1 MRSLTYAVN
10 FLRRHRPTRALLA
23 VLMLLGWFT
32 ATNHCALGLMQKSSV
47 AKAVHAKCC
56 SGKPAPAKNGETP
69 GGGRECC
76 KSIHAVPL
84 PDAKG
89 LAKYDASHFVID
101 AFALLT
107 VLGSEAAAPD
117 ALATLHDHGPPR
129 AESFAELVLNRSLL
143 SHAPPFT
150 A

>member
-1 MRSLTYAVN
+1 MRSLTVAVN
-10 FLRRHRPTRALLA
+10 FLRHHHSTRALFA

-32 ATNHCALGLMQKSSV
+32 ATNHCALGQMQKSPV
-47 AKAVHAKCC
+47 AKADHAKCC
-56 SGKPAPAKNGETP
+56 SGNPAPVKNDQTP
-69 GGGRECC
+69 DGGRECC

-89 LAKYDASHFVID
+89 LVKYDGSQFVVH

-107 VLGSEAAAPD
+107 VLGSEVVAPES
-117 ALATLHDHGPPR
+117 ATLHDHGPPR
-129 AESFAELVLNRSLL
+129 AVSFAELVLQRGL
-143 SHAPPFT
+143 SGNAPPFT

>member
-1 MRSLTYAVN
+1 MRSLTNAVN
-10 FLRRHRPTRALLA
+10 FLRHHPSTRALLA

-32 ATNHCALGLMQKSSV
+32 ATNHCALGLMQKSPV
-47 AKAVHAKCC
+47 AKAEHAKCC
-56 SGKPAPAKNGETP
+56 SGKPAPAKDDQAP
-69 GGGRECC
+69 GGARECC

-89 LAKYDASHFVID
+89 LVKFDGAQFAVH

-107 VLGSEAAAPD
+107 LLGSEIAAPES
-117 ALATLHDHGPPR
+117 ATLPDHGPPR
-129 AESFAELVLNRSLL
+129 AVSFAELVLQRSLPGN
-143 SHAPPFT
+143 APPFT

>member
-32 ATNHCALGLMQKSSV
+32 ATNHCALGLMQKSPV
-47 AKAVHAKCC
+47 AKSEHAKCC

-89 LAKYDASHFVID
+89 LAKYDASLFVIH
-101 AFALLT
+101 AFALHT
-107 VLGSEAAAPD
+107 VLGSEAAALD

>member
-1 MRSLTYAVN
+1 MRSITNAVN

-32 ATNHCALGLMQKSSV
+32 ATNHCALGLMQKSPV
-47 AKAVHAKCC
+47 AKAEHAKCC
-56 SGKPAPAKNGETP
+56 SGKPAPAKNDQP
-69 GGGRECC
+69 RGGVRECC
-76 KSIHAVPL
+76 KSIHAVLL

-89 LAKYDASHFVID
+89 LAKYDSLLFVIH

-107 VLGSEAAAPD
+107 GLGSEVVAPD
-117 ALATLHDHGPPR
+117 APATLHDHGPPR
-129 AESFAELVLNRSLL
+129 AESFAELVLQRGL
-143 SHAPPFT
+143 SGNAPPFT

>member
-1 MRSLTYAVN
+1 MRSLTNAVN

-23 VLMLLGWFT
+23 VLMLLGWVT
-32 ATNHCALGLMQKSSV
+32 ATNHCALGLMQNSPL
-47 AKAVHAKCC
+47 AKAEHAKCC
-56 SGKPAPAKNGETP
+56 SGKSAPAKNDQPP
-69 GGGRECC
+69 GGARECC

-89 LAKYDASHFVID
+89 LVKYDGSHFAVH

-107 VLGSEAAAPD
+107 VLGSEAVALD

-129 AESFAELVLNRSLL
+129 AESFAELVLQRSLPGN
-143 SHAPPFT
+143 APPFT

>member
-1 MRSLTYAVN
+1 MN
-10 FLRRHRPTRALLA
+10 FLRRHQPVRAFFA
-23 VLMLLGWFT
+23 VIMLFAWFT
-32 ATNHCALGLMQKSSV
+32 ATNHCALGLMQKSPLARAEHS
-47 AKAVHAKCC
+47 KCC
-56 SGKPAPAKNGETP
+56 SGKPTPAKNDQPP
-69 GGGRECC
+69 GGARECC

-89 LAKYDASHFVID
+89 LAKFDASLLVIH

-107 VLGSEAAAPD
+107 VLGGEAVALD

-129 AESFAELVLNRSLL
+129 AESFAELVLQRSLPGN
-143 SHAPPFT
+143 APPFT

>member
-1 MRSLTYAVN
+1 MCSLSNAVN
-10 FLRRHRPTRALLA
+10 FLRCHRPTRALLA

-32 ATNHCALGLMQKSSV
+32 ATNHCALGLMQKSSA
-47 AKAVHAKCC
+47 AKAEHAKCC
-56 SGKPAPAKNGETP
+56 SGKPAPAKDDQPRGET
-69 GGGRECC
+69 RECC

-84 PDAKG
+84 PDAKV
-89 LAKYDASHFVID
+89 LAKYDASLFAVH
-101 AFALLT
+101 AFALPT
-107 VLGSEAAAPD
+107 VLGSEAAALD
-117 ALATLHDHGPPR
+117 AQATLHDHGPPR

>member
-1 MRSLTYAVN
+1 MANLNGSIQPIITESSPYFCN
-10 FLRRHRPTRALLA
+10 SFLVIAPK
-23 VLMLLGWFT
+23 
-32 ATNHCALGLMQKSSV
+32 KSSA
-47 AKAVHAKCC
+47 AKAEHAKCC
-56 SGKPAPAKNGETP
+56 SGKPAPAKNKQP
-69 GGGRECC
+69 PSGGRECC

-89 LAKYDASHFVID
+89 LAKFDASLFVIH
-101 AFALLT
+101 AFSLHT
-107 VLGSEAAAPD
+107 VLGSEAAALD

-129 AESFAELVLNRSLL
+129 ADSFAELVLNRSLL

>member
-1 MRSLTYAVN
+1 MCSLTNAVN

-32 ATNHCALGLMQKSSV
+32 ATNHCALGLMQKSSA

-56 SGKPAPAKNGETP
+56 SGKPAPAKNDQPP
-69 GGGRECC
+69 GGARECC

-84 PDAKG
+84 PDATV
-89 LAKYDASHFVID
+89 LAKYDASLFTVH
-101 AFALLT
+101 AFALLA
-107 VLGSEAAAPD
+107 VLGSEAAALD
-117 ALATLHDHGPPR
+117 ALATLHDHAPPR
-129 AESFAELVLNRSLL
+129 AESFAELVLQRGL
-143 SHAPPFT
+143 SGNAPPFT

>member
-23 VLMLLGWFT
+23 VVMLLGWFT
-32 ATNHCALGLMQKSSV
+32 ATNHCALGLMQKSSA
-47 AKAVHAKCC
+47 AKAEHAKCC

-84 PDAKG
+84 PDAKV
-89 LAKYDASHFVID
+89 LPEYDGSLFVLH
-101 AFALLT
+101 AFALLM
-107 VLGSEAAAPD
+107 VLGNEVAALD
-117 ALATLHDHGPPR
+117 ALATFHDHGPPR

>member
-1 MRSLTYAVN
+1 MRSLTDAVN

-23 VLMLLGWFT
+23 VLILLGWFT
-32 ATNHCALGLMQKSSV
+32 ATNHCALGLMQKSPV
-47 AKAVHAKCC
+47 AKAEHAKCC
-56 SGKPAPAKNGETP
+56 SGKPAPAKKGETP

-84 PDAKG
+84 PDATV
-89 LAKYDASHFVID
+89 LAKYDASLFVIQ

-107 VLGSEAAAPD
+107 VLGSEAVALD

-129 AESFAELVLNRSLL
+129 AESFAELVLQRGL
-143 SHAPPFT
+143 SGNAPPFT